1 MQSALE
7 GRWSCYKIV
16 SSARLQRVEACRSG
30 RKASKGGWYLFNQVA
45 HAATAPGIYAPS
57 GGGVL
62 GWLESRI
69 AGVFSLPLMLTG
81 DTTQTKE
88 YDTITR
94 YMSKAEYDATVET
107 GLIRGG
113 RPGITYATNDYYSSS
128 TAAQSAL
135 ALPVAPEL
143 RVSLAVPAGTFSP
156 PSQVAPAY
164 GQPGG
169 GTERTGAGTIPVK
182 ILDVSGLH

>member
-1 MQSALE
+1 M
-7 GRWSCYKIV
+7 
-16 SSARLQRVEACRSG
+16 
-30 RKASKGGWYLFNQVA
+30 
-45 HAATAPGIYAPS
+45 YAPS

-62 GWLESRI
+62 GGLESRI

-81 DTTQTKE
+81 DTAQTRD
-88 YDTITR
+88 YDTINR
-94 YMSKAEYDATVET
+94 YMSKAEYDATVDT

-113 RPGITYATNDYYSSS
+113 RSGVTFATNDYYSSS
-128 TAAQSAL
+128 AAAQSAL

-143 RVSLAVPAGTFSP
+143 RVSLAVSAGTFSP
-156 PSQVAPAY
+156 PSQVSPAY

-169 GTERTGAGTIPVK
+169 GTERTGVGTIPVK